1 MVTGAITASTDAAA
15 SAGAEILT
23 QGGNA
28 VDAIVAAAFASCVAD
43 PCNTG
48 IGGYGGFLTVRAA
61 DGGSRCVD
69 FDTWAPAAIPAGAL
83 RRRYPKSGPAVTSLP
98 VVVAGL
104 ARALDELGT
113 MTWER
118 VVAPAIA
125 LAGDGVEASG
135 ATLLAFAAFKDNPLI
150 GECFDFEETP
160 GNGGKP
166 GLRFRQPALA
176 ATLETLAEKGP
187 DWFYRGPL
195 AEAARRELKRAGVA
209 TDAREWAD
217 IPAAIEVREAPVLDL
232 AGLRIHAAPPTVS
245 GSPCMLATLAAAAA
259 VAGDGGLDSPA
270 GLVRLAERM
279 AAAWQ
284 YRFAVP
290 GGNAIGDGDLAAWV
304 GNALSH
310 PPGGQPL
317 GPGVGHTCH
326 LNVIDGETAAA
337 LTFTHGP
344 RWFGGAWAPPGTGV
358 LMNGGMQ
365 LFAWQDPVRRAGRNH
380 ALTYMS
386 PTVAEAPDGALIAI
400 GCPGARRIPSI
411 IGLAL
416 ARHCLG
422 GWTLEEAVAGGRF
435 HAECD
440 SQASLEAARLD
451 GETRAAFEARFESLA
466 EEGSRD
472 YYGPLTAIRR
482 APGGGLELALDNRE
496 TPGFGRLLD

>member
-1 MVTGAITASTDAAA
+1 MTSAITASTDAAA

-48 IGGYGGFLTVRAA
+48 IGGYGGFLTVRTP

-69 FDTWAPAAIPAGAL
+69 FDTWAPTAIPAKAL
-83 RRRYPKSGPAVTSLP
+83 RRRYPKTGPAVTSLP

-104 ARALDELGT
+104 AKALDDLGT

-118 VVAPAIA
+118 VVAPAVT
-125 LAGDGVEASG
+125 LAGDGVEANG
-135 ATLLAFAAFKDNPLI
+135 TTLLAFTTFKDNPVI
-150 GECFDFEETP
+150 SECFDFEETS
-160 GNGGKP
+160 GNGGNP

-187 DWFYRGPL
+187 DWFYQGPL
-195 AEAARRELKRAGVA
+195 AEAARREFEGAGVETSA
-209 TDAREWAD
+209 QEWAD
-217 IPAAIEVREAPVLDL
+217 IPAALEIRDAPVLDL
-232 AGLRIHAAPPTVS
+232 VGLRIHAAPPTVS
-245 GSPCMLATLAAAAA
+245 GSPSMLATLAAAAA
-259 VAGDGGLDSPA
+259 VAGDGALDSPA

-310 PPGGQPL
+310 PFGGRPL
-317 GPGVGHTCH
+317 GPGGGHTCH

-344 RWFGGAWAPPGTGV
+344 RWFGGAWALPGTGV
-358 LMNGGMQ
+358 LMNSGMQ
-365 LFAWQDPVRRAGRNH
+365 LFAWEDPVRRTGRNY
-380 ALTYMS
+380 ALTNMS
-386 PTVAEAPDGALIAI
+386 PTVAEGPDGALIAI

-435 HAECD
+435 HAECGREV
-440 SQASLEAARLD
+440 SIEVERLD
-451 GETRAAFEARFESLA
+451 AETKAAFEARFESVA

-482 APGGGLELALDNRE
+482 EPGGGLDLVLDDRE